1 MENQHRKIK
10 GYRELSQEEIDLMN
24 EIKSKGAE
32 LGELVEKIRKVHAD
46 QRRVNADNAEETDRI
61 NQAEPE
67 RWASIGR
74 THFQEGLMA
83 LTRSI
88 AQPGFF

>member
-10 GYRELSQEEIDLMN
+10 GYRELNQDEINLMN
-24 EIKSKGAE
+24 EIKTKGAE
-32 LGELVEKIRKVHAD
+32 LGELIEKIRKVHAD
-46 QRRVNADNAEETDRI
+46 QRRVNADNAEEMDRI
-61 NQAEPE
+61 NSAEPE

-83 LTRSI
+83 LTRSV